1 MQKRLGQ
8 LTKEGKVGSH
18 STGTQASSDLRWR
31 TESCLR
37 TRKAKSF
44 GVKKPKAT

>member
-1 MQKRLGQ
+1 MLKKKKEGGKKKKMQKRLGQ

-31 TESCLR
+31 TE
-37 TRKAKSF
+37 
-44 GVKKPKAT
+44 